1 MTVSPEAAC
10 PNTLPPVLWANA
22 AGLLTINAV
31 ALTASACLT
40 AIASVF
46 LVNMISS

>member
-22 AGLLTINAV
+22 GLLAISAV

-46 LVNMISS
+46 LLNMISS